1 MADGKVNTADT
12 RSSRTIGEI
21 IRANIFTRFNAIIA
35 VLTGTV
41 LVLGDPRDALFG
53 FVMVLN
59 ILIGVVQEWRA
70 KRTLDR
76 LSLVSAPKV
85 AVVRDGTRQ
94 EVASEQVVL
103 DDVFELRPG
112 DQIAVDG
119 EMLQSDGL
127 TRR

>member
-35 VLTGTV
+35 VLAGTV
-41 LVLGDPRDALFG
+41 LVLGDYRDALFG

-70 KRTLDR
+70 KAHARP
-76 LSLVSAPKV
+76 AV
-85 AVVRDGTRQ
+85 A
-94 EVASEQVVL
+94 
-103 DDVFELRPG
+103 
-112 DQIAVDG
+112 G
-119 EMLQSDGL
+119 ER